1 MSCCE
6 SLAAEIAALR
16 SELARIRSEIKG
28 LEERAA
34 AKGAQ
39 KAEASLA
46 PRIAKALAE
55 ALGAKS
61 IAQGAVFTAGGA
73 LAQAGTA
80 AALASAAMGVARGAM
95 AAMGGIT
102 SALNGIRAMI
112 AAAIARA
119 GAALGVA
126 TAAQGAAAAAGT
138 AAAAAAA
145 AIAGVLAAI
154 AGILASLGAIK
165 VLGARIDGLESGQL
179 QLSRDIGRIWG
190 YLTSL
195 KNQNAT
201 DDRALAAARAAQ
213 ATADRAQGTALN
225 AWGAALTANFT
236 ADKATTIADRAMIAA
251 GAAGNDAR
259 RAREKADKANE
270 KADKANETANNSLN
284 KANALTAL
292 ILAALGLANQALN
305 RPLPKPVVTNIYPI
319 REVIRNTKET
329 IREIRTNIIR
339 EFFHTKEIIRT
350 ETRTLRE
357 VKEVPINF
365 APYTQ
370 ALQDVAATSRQN
382 LVINQSLQGTV
393 QRVPGQIK
401 QMQDAIG
408 GIATNINNATKKTQ
422 DEFEKLS
429 KRLKLPEIINALT
442 LIVVIHNGLMLSR
455 SLALT
460 LGELASQGLAV
471 IGLKNEDGTAYDV
484 NQILGSSLERFFERI
499 LGKENYEN
507 TVEFLQKS
515 NTVISTG
522 SMMMWGVRSMF
533 DAGRDLWEYTAN
545 NVGFIGN
552 AMRKD
557 GVVSS
562 NAYGPM
568 ATDSSRVSR
577 MRSRLERINDT
588 ISNTEDAVS
597 SFSVVTGSILEI
609 QEESRQLQED
619 RERFAKELQD
629 ANKAYTD
636 LEKSVTTDSET
647 PPLER
652 SDRARGEAP

>member
-16 SELARIRSEIKG
+16 GELARIRSEIRG

-236 ADKATTIADRAMIAA
+236 ADKANTTANKANTTAQDAL
-251 GAAGNDAR
+251 GAAGDAQKT
-259 RAREKADKANE
+259 ATTATTTAN
-270 KADKANETANNSLN
+270 TANNTAN
-284 KANALTAL
+284 KANNTANGALATA
-292 ILAALGLANQALN
+292 IAAQATANQALN
-305 RPLPKPVVTNIYPI
+305 NPNSRPIYNITYPI
-319 REVIRNTKET
+319 REVIRQVQTKT
-329 IREIRTNIIR
+329 IQHTREIIR
-339 EFFHTKEIIRT
+339 EVQTNT
-350 ETRTLRE
+350 VTRTIQTRVLQE

-365 APYTQ
+365 APFAN

-382 LVINQSLQGTV
+382 LVINQSIQGAVKTIPDQLRGIQNSV
-393 QRVPGQIK
+393 
-401 QMQDAIG
+401 G
-408 GIATNINNATKKTQ
+408 GIAVSLNNFWKNTQ
-422 DEFEKLS
+422 SNFKKLS
-429 KRLKLPEIINALT
+429 KRLMLPEILDALT
-442 LIVVIHNGLMLSR
+442 LVVVIHNGMMLSR
-455 SLALT
+455 SLGLT
-460 LGELASQGLAV
+460 LGELASQALAV
-471 IGLKNEDGTAYDV
+471 IGLKDEDGKAYDV
-484 NQILGSSLERFFERI
+484 NAIIGGSVENFLKSI
-499 LGKENYEN
+499 MGAQNYEN
-507 TVEFLQKS
+507 TSEVLKKA
-515 NTVISTG
+515 NTVIAAG
-522 SMMMWGVRSMF
+522 SMTIWTVRSIF
-533 DAGRDLWEYTAN
+533 DAGRDLWEMTAN
-545 NVGFIGN
+545 NVGHIGN
-552 AMRKD
+552 GLKRD
-557 GVVSS
+557 GVVSPS
-562 NAYGPM
+562 AYPPM
-568 ATDSSRVSR
+568 STNSSQVSR
-577 MRSRLERINDT
+577 MRSRLENVNAAIGNA
-588 ISNTEDAVS
+588 EDAAS
-597 SFSVVTGSILEI
+597 SFGVVTSSILEI
-609 QEESRQLQED
+609 QQETQQLRED
-619 RERFAKELQD
+619 RERFTTALGEVQT
-629 ANKAYTD
+629 AAGT
-636 LEKSVTTDSET
+636 LENSVTTDSET

-652 SDRARGEAP
+652 SDRVRGEAP